1 MKGFG
6 TVKRKREAAPEDV
19 GLCARRMFRGNLEA
33 AALRAP
39 VDKAPCCSRP
49 DLFRKNA
56 SARNHAGAWL
66 HDPIGRSKMKESVH
80 ESSKCRSGS
89 QPRYL
94 ALSGDRR
101 AAHRAFPRG
110 LSANIFFCRSE
121 AFRQHHREFRP
132 AGARMDTLFSIR
144 SEERR
149 VGKECVSK

>member
-66 HDPIGRSKMKESVH
+66 HDPIGRSKMKASGH
-80 ESSKCRSGS
+80 ESSTCRSGS

-94 ALSGDRR
+94 AVSGDRR
-101 AAHRAFPRG
+101 EAPRAFPRG
-110 LSANIFFCRSE
+110 ISANICFCCSE
-121 AFRQHHREFRP
+121 DFRKTSREFRP
-132 AGARMDTLFSIR
+132 TGERMDTIFSIKA
-144 SEERR
+144 
-149 VGKECVSK
+149 GT

>member
-66 HDPIGRSKMKESVH
+66 HDPIDRSKMKESVH

-94 ALSGDRR
+94 ALSGNRR
-101 AAHRAFPRG
+101 EARRAFPRG
-110 LSANIFFCRSE
+110 MPSNIFFRRSE
-121 AFRQHHREFRP
+121 DLRQPRREFRP
-132 AGARMDTLFSIR
+132 DGAGMETLFSLQGGPAQSDR
-144 SEERR
+144 
-149 VGKECVSK
+149 KSK